1 MNQFTIRDNIS
12 VGLLIEA
19 NSTKEQEPIEIV
31 CRENGVP
38 YAFKT
43 WLNWWIV
50 GPAPEW
56 KQVSCKRI
64 AVNHADS
71 KEFGRHFFQV
81 KMAVTEWRAR
91 HAAENI

>member
-31 CRENGVP
+31 CRKNGVP

-43 WLNWWIV
+43 
-50 GPAPEW
+50 
-56 KQVSCKRI
+56 
-64 AVNHADS
+64 
-71 KEFGRHFFQV
+71 
-81 KMAVTEWRAR
+81 
-91 HAAENI
+91 